1 MRRIHGGILPSE
13 RLVAIDLASGFGS
26 DPETQPL
33 TMTMTMGV
41 KSTVLLL
48 SSAAVPTSDNAAYVA
63 VGWLTALAPDS
74 SAQPLTLACLADAA
88 LYAVLGATPDH
99 AGTTAGIAPGE
110 SVSLFVQ
117 GLGPQEGVQPSVT
130 LESGYPGE
138 LSGVQVLFDGQ
149 PAPLIYVQDGQIN
162 AVVLWALSGVA

>member
-1 MRRIHGGILPSE
+1 LF
-13 RLVAIDLASGFGS
+13 AIDLASGFGS

-48 SSAAVPTSDNAAYVA
+48 TSAAVPTSDNAAYVA

-74 SAQPLTLACLADAA
+74 SAQLLTLACLADAA

-130 LESGYPGE
+130 LESGYPTLANYRACRFFLMGSR
-138 LSGVQVLFDGQ
+138 L
-149 PAPLIYVQDGQIN
+149 P
-162 AVVLWALSGVA
+162 